1 MFRISSNILIVNLE
15 KFVGQLDEYLITK
28 IKMSDQFIV
37 LYSKNSQHSNY
48 VQQEIGVAKGNNKI
62 IIPILLDAESK
73 PDAMLNGISYL
84 SIYDKE
90 RNIQILK
97 LYKYVGQEVVRKNDS
112 QMFLVLGAILLLG
125 YVLFRN

>member
-28 IKMSDQFIV
+28 IKMSDLFIV